1 MINGFSVKHLR
12 TVNFILII
20 LILIAFL
27 VLGRALV
34 KSIYSQKKPQTAER
48 EVRTDTPLTPLKNI
62 MTYAPI
68 LENNPFGTPQK
79 LIPIASEYT
88 AKKQASSSE
97 LILHGTVTGP
107 EKMSYAI
114 LMDNSHPDSPGQEI
128 FMHGDSVY
136 NFGKLTAIEKEWI
149 ELSDGVETSK
159 IYLIDLLKE
168 ESPARGAEISNNSFA
183 RKVSEKEYLLDRQ
196 RVQQSLDNPEQI
208 LTDAR
213 LLPNIK
219 NGKQEGFK
227 IFEIRPGGLY
237 ESLGLRNGD
246 ILLRVNNLEIS
257 NPEVAIQAM
266 SALRGMDAVNLDIVR
281 NNAKMTM
288 TYQIR

>member
-196 RVQQSLDNPEQI
+196 RVQQSLDNQ
-208 LTDAR
+208 
-213 LLPNIK
+213 
-219 NGKQEGFK
+219 GFK
-227 IFEIRPGGLY
+227 IFEIRPGGLC